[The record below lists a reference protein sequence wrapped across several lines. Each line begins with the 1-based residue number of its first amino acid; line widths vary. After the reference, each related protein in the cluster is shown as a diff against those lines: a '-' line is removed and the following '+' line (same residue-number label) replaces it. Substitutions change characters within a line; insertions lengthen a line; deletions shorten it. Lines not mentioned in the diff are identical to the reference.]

1 MDEPTSVL
9 TPQEVERLFDTLRKL
24 ASEGVSILYISH
36 KLEEIRQLCDRATIL
51 RGGRVV
57 ALCDPRAETA
67 KSMAQMMIGAE
78 LKTVTR
84 RSAPDARGGSRG
96 AVRLEVD
103 GLSLASEALHGPDL
117 KNVSFAV
124 QDRKRAVSGQSGSV
138 RVTLGGRRIINKKK
152 K

>member
-84 RSAPDARGGSRG
+84 RSAPEARGGRRG
-96 AVRLEVD
+96 AVRTEVD
-103 GLSLASEALHGPDL
+103 GRSPASEALPGHDL
-117 KNVSFAV
+117 QHVSFAGPAGEV
-124 QDRKRAVSGQSGSV
+124 IGIPGGADHAPHRA
-138 RVTLGGRRIINKKK
+138 
-152 K
+152 

>member
-24 ASEGVSILYISH
+24 ATEGVSILYISH

-67 KSMAQMMIGAE
+67 RSMAQMMIGAE

-84 RSAPDARGGSRG
+84 RSAPEARGGSHRSEEHTSELQSLMRISY
-96 AVRLEVD
+96 AVFC
-103 GLSLASEALHGPDL
+103 L
-117 KNVSFAV
+117 KKTKQQTTTIVSH
-124 QDRKRAVSGQSGSV
+124 
-138 RVTLGGRRIINKKK
+138 
-152 K
+152 

>member
-1 MDEPTSVL
+1 MTGRENIAIGRGGAEDRGVLARRVREVSQADGLPLDPEREVHTLSVGERQRIEIVRCLLQNPSLLIMDEPTSVL

-67 KSMAQMMIGAE
+67 QTTAQIQIGDRE
-78 LKTVTR
+78 
-84 RSAPDARGGSRG
+84 
-96 AVRLEVD
+96 D
-103 GLSLASEALHGPDL
+103 GVWG
-117 KNVSFAV
+117 K
-124 QDRKRAVSGQSGSV
+124 
-138 RVTLGGRRIINKKK
+138 
-152 K
+152 